1 MTDADHGAI
10 DDLNWM
16 QQYAAS
22 EIVEYGD
29 EGRISRREMMV
40 RLVAVC
46 GSAGAASAFL
56 ASCSSGTTTTSATT
70 VPTTA
75 AGSTTGPASTAATTA
90 TTAPTSTATGGSTAV
105 PPPSGQPPPPATGPA
120 GHVLSVAADDPE
132 ITAGDVTFKGPASEI
147 LGYSAKLA
155 GNRKLPGIIVIHE
168 IFGLTDHIK
177 DVTRRLAKV
186 GFIAVAPDLA
196 SRAGGTGKA
205 ENVAGA
211 LTGGPVTD
219 RVADLNAALA
229 FLEGQPAYNDRL
241 GVVGFCF
248 GGGMTL
254 SFAAAQPKVLAAVP
268 YYGPTPQPASA
279 LSATNAAILAHYG
292 ETDNRVNAGIPDL
305 EAAMA
310 GKTFEKSV
318 HPGAGHAF
326 NNDTG
331 GAYNEKEAVAAW
343 TATVE
348 WFRRYLDR

>member
-1 MTDADHGAI
+1 MTDADPGAI

-22 EIVEYGD
+22 EIVEHRD

-46 GSAGAASAFL
+46 GSAGAATAFL
-56 ASCSSGTTTTSATT
+56 ASCSSGTTTTSAS
-70 VPTTA
+70 TTA
-75 AGSTTGPASTAATTA
+75 STASAGGSSTTAAAGASTTASTGSTAGSTTP
-90 TTAPTSTATGGSTAV
+90 
-105 PPPSGQPPPPATGPA
+105 PPPSGGAPPPTTGGA
-120 GHVLSVAADDPE
+120 GHVLSVAANDPE
-132 ITAGDVTFKGPASEI
+132 VTAGDVTFPGPASEI

-205 ENVAGA
+205 GNVAGA
-211 LTGGPVTD
+211 LTGGPITD
-219 RVADLNAALA
+219 RVADLNAAVDY
-229 FLEGQPAYNDRL
+229 LESQPAYNDRL

-254 SFAAAQPKVLAAVP
+254 SFAAGQPKVLAAVP
-268 YYGPTPQPASA
+268 YYGPTPQPAAA
-279 LSATNAAILAHYG
+279 LSATKAAVLAHYG
-292 ETDNRVNAGIPDL
+292 ETDARVNGGIPDL

-310 GKTFEKSV
+310 GKTFEKV
-318 HPGAGHAF
+318 IHPGAGHAF

-331 GAYNEKEAVAAW
+331 GAYNEAEAVAAW

-348 WFRRYLDR
+348 WFRRYLV

>member
-1 MTDADHGAI
+1 MGTEEIASV

-16 QQYAAS
+16 QVYAAS
-22 EIVEYGD
+22 EIVEHGG
-29 EGRISRREMMV
+29 EGRISRREMMA

-46 GSAGAASAFL
+46 GSVGVASAFL
-56 ASCSSGTTTTSATT
+56 ASCASDTTT
-70 VPTTA
+70 
-75 AGSTTGPASTAATTA
+75 TTA
-90 TTAPTSTATGGSTAV
+90 TTTTGAAGGGSTTTAAAAGGSSTTAASATGTTAS
-105 PPPSGQPPPPATGPA
+105 PPPSGGSPPPTAGGTG
-120 GHVLSVAADDPE
+120 HLLSVAADDPE
-132 ITAGDVTFKGPASEI
+132 ITARDVTFPGPASEI
-147 LGYSAKLA
+147 MGYTAKLA
-155 GNRKLPGIIVIHE
+155 GNRKLPGVIVIHE

-205 ENVAGA
+205 ENVMGA

-219 RVADLNAALA
+219 RVADLDAALE
-229 FLEGQPAYNDRL
+229 FLEGEPAFNGRL

-254 SFAAAQPKVLAAVP
+254 SYASAQPKVLAAVP

-292 ETDNRVNAGIPDL
+292 ENDARVNASIPDL

-310 GKTFEKSV
+310 GKTFEKQV
-318 HPGAGHAF
+318 HAGAGHAF

-331 GAYNEKEAVAAW
+331 GAYNEVEAVKAW
-343 TATVE
+343 TDTVE
-348 WFRRYLDR
+348 WFRRYLGA

>member
-1 MTDADHGAI
+1 MSTDGSGPI

-29 EGRISRREMMV
+29 EGRISRREMMI

-46 GSAGAASAFL
+46 GSAGAAATFL
-56 ASCSSGTTTTSATT
+56 ASCAKDTATNSASTATT
-70 VPTTA
+70 GGGLSGSSSSPSSAAGTSSPPTTA
-75 AGSTTGPASTAATTA
+75 AS
-90 TTAPTSTATGGSTAV
+90 
-105 PPPSGQPPPPATGPA
+105 PPPTAGGTG
-120 GHVLSVAADDPE
+120 HLLSVAATDPD
-132 ITAGDVTFKGPASEI
+132 ITAGDVTFAGPASELI
-147 LGYSAKLA
+147 GYRAQPAASGKH
-155 GNRKLPGIIVIHE
+155 PGVIVIHE

-186 GFIAVAPDLA
+186 GFVAVAVDLA

-205 ENVAGA
+205 ENIMGA
-211 LTGGPVTD
+211 LTQGPVAD
-219 RVADLNAALA
+219 RVADLNAGVD
-229 FLEGQPAYNDRL
+229 FLEEQPAYNGKL

-254 SFAAAQPKVLAAVP
+254 SFASAQPKLLAAVP

-279 LSATNAAILAHYG
+279 LSATRAAILAHYG
-292 ETDNRVNAGIPDL
+292 ETDARVNAGIPDL
-305 EAAMA
+305 ETALA
-310 GKTFEKSV
+310 GKTFEKRI

-331 GAYNEKEAVAAW
+331 GAYNETEAVAAW
-343 TATVE
+343 TATVD
-348 WFRRYLDR
+348 WFRRYLV